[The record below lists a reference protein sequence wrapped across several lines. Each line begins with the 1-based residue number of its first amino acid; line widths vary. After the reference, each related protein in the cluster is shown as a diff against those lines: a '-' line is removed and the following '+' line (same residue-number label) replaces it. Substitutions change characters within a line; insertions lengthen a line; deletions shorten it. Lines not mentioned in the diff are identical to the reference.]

1 MAINYKI
8 QNPITEIEFLWRK
21 HINPLVSQN
30 DLRNAV
36 SCIAREGNTYDYI
49 LFTLQYVI
57 NNGLVL
63 NYPNGLRYYAGE
75 EDIKQAYIKANLP
88 NNDIYSFKAN
98 TDQEDTSFSFQ
109 KKKSGFQ
116 NILKGSNQ
124 DEQH

>member
-30 DLRNAV
+30 DLRNAI

-88 NNDIYSFKAN
+88 SDRTTIWVGAI
-98 TDQEDTSFSFQ
+98 D
-109 KKKSGFQ
+109 
-116 NILKGSNQ
+116 
-124 DEQH
+124 DEIDAHSYIVPGLGDAGDLAYGGKE